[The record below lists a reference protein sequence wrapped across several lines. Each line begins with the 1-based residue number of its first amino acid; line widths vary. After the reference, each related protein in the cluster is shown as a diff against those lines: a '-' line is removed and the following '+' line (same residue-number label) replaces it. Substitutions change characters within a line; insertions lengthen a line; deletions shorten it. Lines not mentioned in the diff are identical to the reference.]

1 MLLLALLGGAFA
13 AYRII
18 PPKGAAGSWHDY
30 RDADSLLAASER
42 IVVATYL
49 DEAAHEIPTVT
60 ADDGEVLG
68 SVTEIYRRFRID
80 ETLKGDAQAGDDL
93 YVVTSAGFKTALI
106 GGGSETTK
114 YQVLQLAANEA
125 YVLFLHSRPAPAD
138 YPADYG
144 DLIWTRPGEPGV
156 AQIDPDG
163 RLTFIATDR
172 YRNTI
177 KSEGLKRA
185 EGSDAPFEMTKED
198 ITGSPSPK

>member
-1 MLLLALLGGAFA
+1 MLLFAVLGGVFA
-13 AYRII
+13 ACGII
-18 PPKGAAGSWHDY
+18 STKGAVGSWQDY

-49 DEAAHEIPTVT
+49 DETVHEIPTVT

-80 ETLKGDAQAGDDL
+80 ETLKGDARAGDDL

-106 GGGSETTK
+106 GGGSETTN
-114 YQVLQLAANEA
+114 YQVLKLTANEA
-125 YVLFLHSRPAPAD
+125 YVLFLHGRPAPAD
-138 YPADYG
+138 YPAEYG
-144 DLIWTRPGEPGV
+144 DTIWTRPGEPGV

-163 RLTFIATDR
+163 RLTFIATYR
-172 YRNTI
+172 YRDTI

-185 EGSDAPFEMTKED
+185 AGSDAPFEMTKGD
-198 ITGSPSPK
+198 ITGSPAPK